1 MNGLEQ
7 KYRNDTLTPDELAQL
22 RQQVNAMSDDR
33 LEESLR
39 EAWEAAEDC
48 PADGPALDELK
59 KRIDRLAFPPER
71 RLRPLYLKLAGVAA
85 AVLFLLMAGT
95 TAWLYRENR
104 QLSEQDFVCTT
115 GKNEQVTL
123 TLPDGTTVTLN
134 SESKLS
140 YNLSRYR
147 ADERRVT
154 FEGEGYFQVAKN
166 PSSPFTVDAKGLQVA
181 VLGTVF
187 NLRARPHDATAELLL
202 EEGSVRFVSLKTGQ
216 SVVLSPR
223 QKAIL
228 YREPG
233 TLAVDGGSDAVDAS
247 AWKRGELVFR
257 NVPLGEVLQTLEEV
271 YGMTFVM
278 EAGGEAYREDL
289 FTGVLSRT
297 DINEALEVIERSY
310 HLTATL
316 KDGTVRLSASR

>member
-1 MNGLEQ
+1 MHKHVFN
-7 KYRNDTLTPDELAQL
+7 YTPEGRTPAPQDILI
-22 RQQVNAMSDDR
+22 QVNIG
-33 LEESLR
+33 EEASKTGAAADLL
-39 EAWEAAEDC
+39 WPMLEAAEDC

-115 GKNEQVTL
+115 EYDATM
-123 TLPDGTTVTLN
+123 
-134 SESKLS
+134 
-140 YNLSRYR
+140 R
-147 ADERRVT
+147 
-154 FEGEGYFQVAKN
+154 YFQVAKN

>member
-22 RQQVNAMSDDR
+22 RQQVNAMSNDR

-48 PADGPALDELK
+48 PADEAALDGLK

-85 AVLFLLMAGT
+85 AVLFLLLAGA

-104 QLSEQDFVCTT
+104 QLSEQDFVCAT

-123 TLPDGTTVTLN
+123 TLPDGTLVTLN
-134 SESKLS
+134 SESRLS
-140 YNLSRYR
+140 YNLARYR
-147 ADERRVT
+147 SDGRRVA
-154 FEGEGYFQVAKN
+154 FEGEGYFRVAKN

-187 NLRARPHDATAELLL
+187 NLRARPQDPTAELLL

-216 SVVLSPR
+216 SVVLSPH
-223 QKAIL
+223 QKATL

-233 TLAVDGGSDAVDAS
+233 TLTVDGDPDVADAS

-257 NVPLGEVLQTLEEV
+257 NVPLGEVLQTLEDV
-271 YGMTFVM
+271 YGVTVAM
-278 EAGGEAYREDL
+278 EAAGEAYREDL

-316 KDGTVRLSASR
+316 KDGTVRLSPSR